1 MKKPLSNNEEKKT
14 TSEKPISFAGI
25 DFKRLLSAF
34 LKVKPDEEETK
45 EKGKEIQKPSSE

>member
-1 MKKPLSNNEEKKT
+1 MSETKEQKT

-45 EKGKEIQKPSSE
+45 EKDKEIQKPNSE